1 MQSGQSSYRL
11 INTGKVVMERRGHIT
26 TVLTDLLT
34 VLSIQNSLAAFVHLQ
49 LSNLDVAS
57 GDSSVD
63 LLLVG
68 LLDLAVLAVDVN
80 DVLLTVHLNNLTL
93 GTLSITSENTNLVVL
108 ADGDGAD
115 LMNKNRIK
123 NLLQ

>member
-1 MQSGQSSYRL
+1 
-11 INTGKVVMERRGHIT
+11 MERRGHIT

>member
-1 MQSGQSSYRL
+1 
-11 INTGKVVMERRGHIT
+11 MERRGHIT

-34 VLSIQNSLAAFVHLQ
+34 VLSIQNGLAAFVHLQ

-80 DVLLTVHLNNLTL
+80 DVLLTVHLDNLTL

-115 LMNKNRIK
+115 LMNKNRI
-123 NLLQ
+123 